1 MGYEYDQ
8 WVSDDDIRENAP
20 TRGMEGE
27 KDELSDRLVPRRYS
41 DPRDGSGIVK
51 EDESLIASILEE
63 EAKTWSL
70 EKGSGCGCGRSPTG
84 SCVGWHKLTEEQY
97 DKTLKE
103 YLDTPDSD
111 KHSFFKPK
119 NKKELTKEEAFNAI
133 VEGLNIMSEGLGGGI
148 DKDIIKANPL
158 LAGIDEP
165 WNPPSGAIDP
175 DLEDN
180 DNSEEK

>member
-1 MGYEYDQ
+1 MGHMEWDTE
-8 WVSDDDIRENAP
+8 IRENAP
-20 TRGMEGE
+20 TRDDKRWITAE
-27 KDELSDRLVPRRYS
+27 KERLVPRRYS

-51 EDESLIASILEE
+51 EDN
-63 EAKTWSL
+63 KTWSI
-70 EKGSGCGCGRSPTG
+70 ETGAGCECGRSPTG
-84 SCVGWHKLTEEQY
+84 SCVGWHNLTEDQY

-119 NKKELTKEEAFNAI
+119 NKKKLTKEEAFNAI

-158 LAGIDEP
+158 LEGIDEP
-165 WNPPSGAIDP
+165 WSPPSGAIDP

>member
-8 WVSDDDIRENAP
+8 WVSDGDIRENAP

-41 DPRDGSGIVK
+41 DPRVGSGIVK

-70 EKGSGCGCGRSPTG
+70 EKGSGCGCGRSPLCQ
-84 SCVGWHKLTEEQY
+84 CVGWHKLTEDEY
-97 DKTLKE
+97 EKVLKE
-103 YLDTPDSD
+103 YLDTPDD
-111 KHSFFKPK
+111 EKMAFLAP

-158 LAGIDEP
+158 LEGIDEP
-165 WNPPSGAIDP
+165 WSPPSGAIDP